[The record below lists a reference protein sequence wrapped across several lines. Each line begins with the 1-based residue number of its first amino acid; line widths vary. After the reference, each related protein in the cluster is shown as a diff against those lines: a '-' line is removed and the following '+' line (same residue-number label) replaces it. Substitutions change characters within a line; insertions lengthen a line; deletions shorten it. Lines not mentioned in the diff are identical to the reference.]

1 MPLPA
6 NQEGKS
12 MAEDAKSNYVGVRLS
27 NEEMN
32 MLERV
37 MDALEP
43 LTGKRSQS
51 DAVRYMIRNF
61 NFEAS
66 PLGKELALVA

>member
-1 MPLPA
+1 
-6 NQEGKS
+6 
-12 MAEDAKSNYVGVRLS
+12 MAETAKNNYVGVRLS
-27 NEEMN
+27 NEETD

>member
-1 MPLPA
+1 MSDDTK
-6 NQEGKS
+6 N
-12 MAEDAKSNYVGVRLS
+12 NFVGVRLS
-27 NEEMN
+27 NEEVEM
-32 MLERV
+32 MERV

-43 LTGKRSQS
+43 LTGKRNQS
-51 DAVRYMIRNF
+51 DALRYIIRNF